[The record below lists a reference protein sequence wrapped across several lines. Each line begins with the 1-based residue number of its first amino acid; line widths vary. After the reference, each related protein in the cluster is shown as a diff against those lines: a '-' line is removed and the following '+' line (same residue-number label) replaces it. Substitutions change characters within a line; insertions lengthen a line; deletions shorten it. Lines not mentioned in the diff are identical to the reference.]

1 MDGMDAREA
10 LNDIAER
17 CGLSTDIIKRVQK
30 AETEHVIAQL
40 KKGNRVSLPGRGTY
54 RVEFKNKLM
63 IGGTMGK
70 VLNPTFKVSSVIES
84 ALAQCTGFIQ
94 DTDKSEEELP
104 DGILLMQ
111 IPSLI

>member
-10 LNDIAER
+10 LNDIAQR
-17 CGLSTDIIKRVQK
+17 CGLSTDIVKRVQK
-30 AETEHVIAQL
+30 AETDHIIDQL
-40 KKGNRVSLPGRGTY
+40 KKGKRVSLPGRGTY

-70 VLNPTFKVSSVIES
+70 VLNPTFKVSSVIEN
-84 ALAQCTGFIQ
+84 ALEQYTSFVK
-94 DTDKSEEELP
+94 DTDKDEDELP